1 MTVKEL
7 IKQLEAMPQ
16 NVEVIFWKEQPETW
30 YYTKTCEISVN
41 PYTGYVD
48 FEI

>member
-7 IKQLEAMPQ
+7 IEKLETMPQ
-16 NVEVIFWKEQPETW
+16 NVKIIFWNERPETW
-30 YYTKTCEISVN
+30 YCAKTCGISVN